1 MLLLCKA
8 RHQVVVLILVV
19 RILIPVL
26 RVVGLDAR
34 RRTKPKLSD
43 KGSSDLALCSDRKL
57 QLEVPCAFALYSGP
71 ESSES
76 ETKSIRFILT
86 YLR

>member
-8 RHQVVVLILVV
+8 LHQVVCVILVV
-19 RILIPVL
+19 RILILVL
-26 RVVGLDAR
+26 LVGLDAR

-43 KGSSDLALCSDRKL
+43 KGTSDLALCSDRKL

>member
-8 RHQVVVLILVV
+8 LHQVVCVILVV
-19 RILIPVL
+19 RILILVL
-26 RVVGLDAR
+26 LVGLDAR
-34 RRTKPKLSD
+34 RRAKSKLSD
-43 KGSSDLALCSDRKL
+43 KGTSDLALCSDRKL